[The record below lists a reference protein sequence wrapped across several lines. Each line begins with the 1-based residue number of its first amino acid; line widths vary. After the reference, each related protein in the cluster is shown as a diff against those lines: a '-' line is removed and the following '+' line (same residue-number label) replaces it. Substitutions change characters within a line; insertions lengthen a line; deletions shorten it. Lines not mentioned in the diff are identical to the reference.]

1 MAARPVVL
9 SVDDDPAVSHA
20 IVRDLRGRYGD
31 RYQVVAAESGQT
43 ALELLDTLTERGQPV
58 ALLLADQ
65 RMPRMDGV
73 AFLEEARRRA
83 PQAKRVLLTAYADS
97 DAAIRAINDVD
108 LDYYLVKPWEP
119 PDERL
124 YPPLDELLYDWQADV
139 APALAPTVRIVGHRF
154 SDRAYALR
162 DFLTRNQVP
171 AAYLD
176 VDAEPDAGR
185 LLRAVDG
192 DVSRLPVV
200 VFADGSALHDPEL
213 PEVAQK
219 VGIHTTA
226 EGDFYDLMIVGAG
239 PAGLAGAVYGASEGL
254 RTMLVDRDAPGG
266 QAGQS
271 SRIENYLGFPAGL
284 SGGQLARRAADQA
297 RRFGAEA
304 LLGEVVGLEARGPAR
319 ILTLADGREVAGHAA
334 LIATGV
340 AYRRLDTPGVAPLVG
355 RGVYYGAARAEATAC
370 AGEDVVVVGGAN
382 SAGQAALFLAVR
394 ARRVTVLYRGAD
406 LRKGMSA
413 YLVARIEAADNI
425 DVRLRTEV
433 AAAHGARQLEALSVS
448 GPGGDERLPATSA
461 FVFIGARPP
470 TDWMDRIV
478 ARDDRGFVMAGP
490 EVTAHGVAPAWP
502 LRREPFL
509 LETSLPGCFVAGD
522 VRSQSIKRVAS
533 AVGEGSMAV
542 QFVHRYLGELA

>member
-9 SVDDDPAVSHA
+9 SVDDDPAVA
-20 IVRDLRGRYGD
+20 RAVVRDLRARYGD
-31 RYQVVAAESGQT
+31 RYQVVAADSGET
-43 ALELLDTLTERGQPV
+43 ALGVLDTLAERGQPV

-73 AFLEEARRRA
+73 SFLEEAGRRA

-97 DAAIRAINDVD
+97 GAAIRAINDVD
-108 LDYYLVKPWEP
+108 LDYYLVKPWDP
-119 PDERL
+119 PEERL
-124 YPPLDELLYDWQADV
+124 FPPLDELLYDWQADV
-139 APALAPTVRIVGHRF
+139 APALAPIVRIIGHRF

-162 DFLTRNQVP
+162 DFLTRNLVP

-176 VDAEPDAGR
+176 VDLDPDASR

-192 DVSRLPVV
+192 DAGRLPVV
-200 VFADGSALHDPEL
+200 VFADGSALQDPEL
-213 PEVAQK
+213 PEVARRI
-219 VGIHTTA
+219 GISTEA
-226 EGDFYDLMIVGAG
+226 AGDFYDLLIVGAG

-254 RTMLVDRDAPGG
+254 RTVLVDRAAPGG

-297 RRFGAEA
+297 RRFGAETM
-304 LLGEVVGLEARGPAR
+304 LGEIVALEARGPAR
-319 ILTLADGREVAGHAA
+319 ILTLADGRELAGHAV

-340 AYRRLDTPGVAPLVG
+340 AYRRLETPGLEPLVG
-355 RGVYYGAARAEATAC
+355 CGVYYGAARTEAMA
-370 AGEDVVVVGGAN
+370 AANEDVVVVGGAN
-382 SAGQAALFLAVR
+382 SAGQAALFLASR
-394 ARRVTVLYRGAD
+394 ARRVTVLYRGSD
-406 LRKGMSA
+406 LRKGMSE
-413 YLVARIEAADNI
+413 YLVARVEAAGNV
-425 DVRLRTEV
+425 DVRLGTEV
-433 AAAHGARQLEALSVS
+433 TAVHGAGHLEALSVC
-448 GPGGDERLPATSA
+448 GPGGDERLSATAA
-461 FVFIGARPP
+461 FIFIGARPP
-470 TDWMDRIV
+470 TDWMAGIV
-478 ARDDRGFVMAGP
+478 ARDRRGFVMAGP
-490 EVTAHGVAPAWP
+490 EVIADGVTPAWP
-502 LRREPFL
+502 LRRDPFL

>member
-9 SVDDDPAVSHA
+9 SVDDDPAVGRA
-20 IVRDLRGRYGD
+20 VVRDIRARYGD
-31 RYQVVAAESGQT
+31 RYQVVAADSGET
-43 ALELLDTLTERGQPV
+43 ALGVLDTLAERGQPV

-73 AFLEEARRRA
+73 SFLEEARRRA
-83 PQAKRVLLTAYADS
+83 PQAKQVLLTAYADS
-97 DAAIRAINDVD
+97 GAAIRAINDVD
-108 LDYYLVKPWEP
+108 LDYYLVKPWDP
-119 PDERL
+119 PEERL

-139 APALAPTVRIVGHRF
+139 APALAPIVRIVGHRF

-162 DFLTRNQVP
+162 DFLTRNLVP

-176 VDAEPDAGR
+176 VDLDPDASR

-192 DVSRLPVV
+192 DAGRLPVV
-200 VFADGSALHDPEL
+200 VFADGSALQDPEL
-213 PEVAQK
+213 PEVARRI
-219 VGIHTTA
+219 GISTEA
-226 EGDFYDLMIVGAG
+226 AGDFYDLLIVGAG

-254 RTMLVDRDAPGG
+254 RTVLVDRAAPGG

-297 RRFGAEA
+297 RRFGAETM
-304 LLGEVVGLEARGPAR
+304 LGEIVALEARGPAR
-319 ILTLADGREVAGHAA
+319 ILTLADGRELAGHAV

-340 AYRRLDTPGVAPLVG
+340 AYRRLETPGLEPLVG
-355 RGVYYGAARAEATAC
+355 CGVYYGAARTEAMA
-370 AGEDVVVVGGAN
+370 AANEDVVVVGGAN
-382 SAGQAALFLAVR
+382 SAGQAALFLASR
-394 ARRVTVLYRGAD
+394 ARRVTVLYRGSD
-406 LRKGMSA
+406 LRKGMSE
-413 YLVARIEAADNI
+413 YLVARVEAAGNV
-425 DVRLRTEV
+425 DVRLGTEV
-433 AAAHGARQLEALSVS
+433 TAVHGAGHLEALSVC
-448 GPGGDERLPATSA
+448 GPGGDERLPATAA
-461 FVFIGARPP
+461 FIFIGARPP
-470 TDWMDRIV
+470 TDWMAGIV
-478 ARDDRGFVMAGP
+478 ARDRRGFVMAGP
-490 EVTAHGVAPAWP
+490 EVIADGVTPAWP
-502 LRREPFL
+502 LRRDPFL

>member
-9 SVDDDPAVSHA
+9 SVDDDPAVA
-20 IVRDLRGRYGD
+20 RAVVRDLRARYGD
-31 RYQVVAAESGQT
+31 RYQVVSADSGEI
-43 ALELLDTLTERGQPV
+43 ALGILDTLAERGQPV

-73 AFLEEARRRA
+73 SFLQEARRRA

-97 DAAIRAINDVD
+97 GAAIRAINDVD
-108 LDYYLVKPWEP
+108 LDYYLVKPWDP
-119 PDERL
+119 PEERL
-124 YPPLDELLYDWQADV
+124 YPPLDEVLYDWQADV
-139 APALAPTVRIVGHRF
+139 APALAPIVRIVGHRF

-162 DFLTRNQVP
+162 DFLTRNLVP

-176 VDAEPDAGR
+176 ADLDPDASR

-192 DVSRLPVV
+192 DAGRLPVV
-200 VFADGSALHDPEL
+200 VFADGSALQDPEL
-213 PEVAQK
+213 PEVARRI
-219 VGIHTTA
+219 GISTEA
-226 EGDFYDLMIVGAG
+226 AGDFYDLLIVGAG

-254 RTMLVDRDAPGG
+254 RTVLVDRAAPGG

-297 RRFGAEA
+297 RRFGAETM
-304 LLGEVVGLEARGPAR
+304 LGEIVALEARGPAR
-319 ILTLADGREVAGHAA
+319 ILTLADGRKLAGHAV

-340 AYRRLDTPGVAPLVG
+340 AYRRLETPGLEPLVG
-355 RGVYYGAARAEATAC
+355 CGVYYGAARTEAMA
-370 AGEDVVVVGGAN
+370 AANEDVVVVGGAN
-382 SAGQAALFLAVR
+382 SAGQAALFLASR
-394 ARRVTVLYRGAD
+394 ARRVTVLYRGSD
-406 LRKGMSA
+406 LRKGMSE
-413 YLVARIEAADNI
+413 YLVARVEAAGNV
-425 DVRLRTEV
+425 DVRLGTEV
-433 AAAHGARQLEALSVS
+433 TAVHGAGHLEALSVC
-448 GPGGDERLPATSA
+448 GPGGDERLSATAA
-461 FVFIGARPP
+461 FIFIGARPP
-470 TDWMDRIV
+470 TDWMAGIV
-478 ARDDRGFVMAGP
+478 ARDRRGFVMAGP
-490 EVTAHGVAPAWP
+490 EVIADGVTPAWP
-502 LRREPFL
+502 LRRDPFL

>member
-9 SVDDDPAVSHA
+9 SVDDDPAVA
-20 IVRDLRGRYGD
+20 RAVGRDLRARYGD
-31 RYQVVAAESGQT
+31 RYQVLAADSGQT
-43 ALELLDTLTERGQPV
+43 ALGVLDRLAERGQPV

-73 AFLEEARRRA
+73 SFLEEARRRA
-83 PQAKRVLLTAYADS
+83 PEAKRVLLTAYADS
-97 DAAIRAINDVD
+97 GAAIRAINDVD
-108 LDYYLVKPWEP
+108 LDYYLVKPWDP
-119 PDERL
+119 PEERL

-139 APALAPTVRIVGHRF
+139 APALAPIVRIVGHRF

-162 DFLTRNQVP
+162 DFLTRNLVP

-176 VDAEPDAGR
+176 VDLDPDASR

-192 DVSRLPVV
+192 DAGRLPVV
-200 VFADGSALHDPEL
+200 VFADGSALQDPEL
-213 PEVAQK
+213 PEVARRI
-219 VGIHTTA
+219 GISTEA
-226 EGDFYDLMIVGAG
+226 AGDFYDLLIVGAG

-254 RTMLVDRDAPGG
+254 RTVLVDRAAPGG

-297 RRFGAEA
+297 RRFGAET
-304 LLGEVVGLEARGPAR
+304 LLGEILALEARGPAR
-319 ILTLADGREVAGHAA
+319 ILTLADGRELAGHAV

-340 AYRRLDTPGVAPLVG
+340 AYRRLETPGLEPLVG
-355 RGVYYGAARAEATAC
+355 CGVYYGAARTEAMA
-370 AGEDVVVVGGAN
+370 AANEDVVVVGGAN
-382 SAGQAALFLAVR
+382 SAGQAALFLASR
-394 ARRVTVLYRGAD
+394 ARRVTVLYRGSD
-406 LRKGMSA
+406 LRKGMSE
-413 YLVARIEAADNI
+413 YLVARVEAAGNV
-425 DVRLRTEV
+425 DVRLGTEV
-433 AAAHGARQLEALSVS
+433 TAVHGAGHLEALSVC
-448 GPGGDERLPATSA
+448 GPGGDERLPATAA
-461 FVFIGARPP
+461 FIFIGARPP
-470 TDWMDRIV
+470 TDWMAGIV
-478 ARDDRGFVMAGP
+478 ARDRRGFVMAGP
-490 EVTAHGVAPAWP
+490 EVIADGVTPAWP
-502 LRREPFL
+502 LRRDPFL